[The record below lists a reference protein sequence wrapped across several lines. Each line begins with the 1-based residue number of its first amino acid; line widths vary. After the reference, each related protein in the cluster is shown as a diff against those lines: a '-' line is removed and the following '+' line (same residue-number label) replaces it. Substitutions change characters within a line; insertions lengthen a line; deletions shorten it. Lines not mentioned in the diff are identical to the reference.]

1 MERYSN
7 IEFGNTICGATYE
20 RQIAVEKLAKEV
32 DILLIVG
39 GYNSSNTKKLYNIGK
54 EINENSYLIETKE
67 DLKAEWLLNKEKI
80 GITAGASTPEKSI
93 IEIEN
98 FIREEIWH
106 GKF

>member
-1 MERYSN
+1 MKYIFTRHETTC
-7 IEFGNTICGATYE
+7 FL
-20 RQIAVEKLAKEV
+20 EKKDDGE
-32 DILLIVG
+32 
-39 GYNSSNTKKLYNIGK
+39 SS
-54 EINENSYLIETKE
+54 
-67 DLKAEWLLNKEKI
+67 NKEKI